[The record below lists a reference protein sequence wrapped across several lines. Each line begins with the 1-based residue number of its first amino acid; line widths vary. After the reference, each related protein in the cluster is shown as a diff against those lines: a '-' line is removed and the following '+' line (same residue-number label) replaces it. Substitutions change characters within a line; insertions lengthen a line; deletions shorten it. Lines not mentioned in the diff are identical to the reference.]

1 MREREFIIVVITT
14 TKGNIKRSRAKIF
27 FTSRVKIFPLN
38 YMMTMTSIDQLLLF
52 ANKTC
57 GVLEKT
63 IINGSNY

>member
-38 YMMTMTSIDQLLLF
+38 YMMTMTSID
-52 ANKTC
+52 
-57 GVLEKT
+57 
-63 IINGSNY
+63 